1 MRTLNEGVRALLE
14 LIALVSLG
22 YWGWNLDCPLLVRLA
37 AAAFAPMIAA
47 TAWAIWV
54 APKSTSR
61 LDDPFRLG
69 IEVIV
74 FTGATLGL
82 LSTGRRFL
90 GLLFGMIAVGNLIAM
105 AILGQR

>member
-1 MRTLNEGVRALLE
+1 ME
-14 LIALVSLG
+14 S
-22 YWGWNLDCPLLVRLA
+22 RLS
-37 AAAFAPMIAA
+37 
-47 TAWAIWV
+47 TARSTGGGRIRPDDRSHRVAIWV